1 MSLQNRLARIEADL
15 ADLKQQ
21 LSALLT
27 VIEAEDDQTGD
38 TSTLTLDGE
47 RMGGER
53 DQTQSLG

>member
-21 LSALLT
+21 LSTLLAA
-27 VIEAEDDQTGD
+27 IEAEDDQTGD
-38 TSTLTLDGE
+38 TSTMTLDGE